1 MQTRRRFIAIS
12 AAAVL
17 PVAASFPAASVATPD
32 PRRGATWRG
41 VALGASASIRIEGMD
56 RHEADR
62 ILQDCA
68 LEIERLE
75 SVFSLYRTDSA
86 LSRLNRSG
94 RLDNPPA
101 DFLRLLSVAGTV
113 HRTSMGAF
121 DPSVQPLWRL
131 YAEHFSQSGVVAE
144 SGPAGRQIETVLRQV
159 GFGKVAVAETG
170 VRFDHEGMAL
180 TLNGIAQGYITDRV
194 ADLLRGRGLA
204 HVLIDLGEIRALGTR
219 GDGKAWQVGIAS
231 VQGENDPV
239 RTVDLAERAIATS
252 ATAGTVFDDR
262 SHYGHILDPRT
273 GYPAPAQRQISVI
286 AANATL
292 ADAYST
298 AFCLLDPATCDR
310 IAAERDLQ
318 IIRQEG

>member
-12 AAAVL
+12 AAALL
-17 PVAASFPAASVATPD
+17 PVAAGYPVESEAAPD
-32 PRRGATWRG
+32 PRRGATWHG
-41 VALGASASIRIEGMD
+41 VALGARASIRIEGMD
-56 RHEADR
+56 RQEAER

-75 SVFSLYRTDSA
+75 TLFSLYRADSV

-94 RLDNPPA
+94 RLEHPPA

-113 HRTSMGAF
+113 HRTTMGAF
-121 DPSVQPLWRL
+121 DPSVQPLWQL
-131 YAEHFSQSGVVAE
+131 YAEHFSQADAIVKN
-144 SGPAGRQIETVLRQV
+144 GPSPDRIAAVSQQV
-159 GFGKVAVAETG
+159 GFGRVGITETG
-170 VRFDHEGMAL
+170 VSFGGEGMAL
-180 TLNGIAQGYITDRV
+180 TLNGIAQGYITDRI
-194 ADLLRGRGLA
+194 ADLLRERGLA

-219 GDGKAWQVGIAS
+219 GDGNAWQVGIAP
-231 VQGENDPV
+231 VHGENDPV
-239 RTVDLAERAIATS
+239 RTVDLADRAIATS

-262 SHYGHILDPRT
+262 SLYGHILDPRT

-298 AFCLLDPATCDR
+298 AFCLLEPEACDR
-310 IAAERDLQ
+310 IAGEQGLR
-318 IIRQEG
+318 IVGQEG

>member
-12 AAAVL
+12 AAALL

-41 VALGASASIRIEGMD
+41 VALGAAASIRIEGMD
-56 RHEADR
+56 RHAADR
-62 ILQDCA
+62 VLRDCA

-75 SVFSLYRTDSA
+75 ALFSLYRTDSA

-101 DFLRLLSVAGTV
+101 DLLRLLSVADAV
-113 HRTSMGAF
+113 HRTTQGAF

-131 YAEHFSQSGVVAE
+131 YAEHFNQSGGVAV
-144 SGPAGRQIETVLRQV
+144 SGPEGQKIETVLRQV
-159 GFGKVAVAETG
+159 GFGKVAVSETG
-170 VRFDHEGMAL
+170 VRFDHQGMAL

-194 ADLLRGRGLA
+194 ADLLRAHGLA

-219 GDGKAWQVGIAS
+219 GDGEAWQVGIAA
-231 VQGENDPV
+231 GPNENRPV

-252 ATAGTVFDDR
+252 ATAGTVFDEG

-273 GYPAPAQRQISVI
+273 GYPAPVQRQISVI

-310 IAAERDLQ
+310 IAADLDLR
-318 IIRQEG
+318 IIRREG